1 MRSNGV
7 VARKHARDRA
17 SIRALNERIAGARP
31 SGMFI
36 EFSCECGRSA
46 CGESI
51 PLSVDEYEAVRRRHD
66 YFAVSPGHDRPGR
79 ERVVEACSRFAV
91 VVAARPE
98 PVAA

>member
-7 VARKHARDRA
+7 SSRKRTRDRA
-17 SIRALNERIAGARP
+17 LIRALNDRIAEERP

-36 EFSCECGRSA
+36 EFTCECG

-51 PLSVDEYEAVRRRHD
+51 PLAADEYEAVRRRPDH
-66 YFAVSPGHDRPGR
+66 FAVSPGHDRPVR

-91 VVAARPE
+91 VVAARVQS
-98 PVAA
+98 VAA